1 MNTGKLIKI
10 MVVFGTR
17 PEAIKMVPLINR
29 FKLEHEYFD
38 VKVCVTA
45 QHRQM
50 LDQVLNFFEILPDID
65 LNIMK
70 EKQDLTQLTSTI
82 LNKMKEVLSQYKPD
96 LVLVH
101 GDTTTTMAT
110 ALASFYE
117 RCSVGHVEAGLRTFD
132 LDSPFP
138 EEFNR
143 QIVSKIAKYH
153 FAPTIKN
160 KNNLISEGLISK
172 NIIVTGNTVI
182 DALFWTLKKI
192 NSNSTIQN
200 KIERQIKSILKFNYK
215 KDRFI
220 LITGHRRENFGDGFV
235 HICEAIRDLALLYP
249 KINFIY
255 PVHLNP
261 NVQKPVNKI
270 LKNLGNVFLIK
281 PMNYEN
287 FIYLMKYAY
296 FILTDS
302 GGIQEE
308 APSLRKPVLVMRK
321 VTERKEAINTG
332 NIKLI
337 GNKKKNIIFNV
348 RELLKNENMYMKM
361 CNKSNPY
368 GDGFAAKRIVDFLK
382 NLYSKKI

>member
-200 KIERQIKSILKFNYK
+200 KIERQIKSILKLLSNSKSLAFVMSPHTILPLKPN
-215 KDRFI
+215 RF
-220 LITGHRRENFGDGFV
+220 L
-235 HICEAIRDLALLYP
+235 
-249 KINFIY
+249 
-255 PVHLNP
+255 
-261 NVQKPVNKI
+261 
-270 LKNLGNVFLIK
+270 
-281 PMNYEN
+281 
-287 FIYLMKYAY
+287 
-296 FILTDS
+296 
-302 GGIQEE
+302 
-308 APSLRKPVLVMRK
+308 
-321 VTERKEAINTG
+321 
-332 NIKLI
+332 
-337 GNKKKNIIFNV
+337 
-348 RELLKNENMYMKM
+348 
-361 CNKSNPY
+361 
-368 GDGFAAKRIVDFLK
+368 
-382 NLYSKKI
+382 

>member
-17 PEAIKMVPLINR
+17 PEAIKMLPLINR

-182 DALFWTLKKI
+182 DALNWTLEQI
-192 NSNSTIQN
+192 ESSLTIRN
-200 KIERQIKSILKFNYK
+200 KIERELEEILNFDLK
-215 KDRFI
+215 KNRFI
-220 LITGHRRENFGDGFV
+220 LITGHRRENFGSGFIK
-235 HICEAIRDLALLYP
+235 ICEAIRELASLYP
-249 KINFIY
+249 NLYFVY

-261 NVQKPVNKI
+261 NVKKPVNEI
-270 LKNLGNVFLIK
+270 LKGIKNILLIK
-281 PMNYEN
+281 PLDYEV
-287 FIYLMKYAY
+287 FTYMMKFAY
-296 FILTDS
+296 FIITDS

-308 APSLRKPVLVMRK
+308 APSLGKPVLVMRNL
-321 VTERKEAINTG
+321 TEREEAVQAGTV
-332 NIKLI
+332 KLI
-337 GNKKKNIIFNV
+337 GNEKKKIIFNV
-348 RELLKNENMYMKM
+348 CNLLDNTNAYNQMALA
-361 CNKSNPY
+361 SNPY
-368 GDGFAAKRIVDFLK
+368 GEGNASQQIVSFLK
-382 NLYSKKI
+382 SIYFK